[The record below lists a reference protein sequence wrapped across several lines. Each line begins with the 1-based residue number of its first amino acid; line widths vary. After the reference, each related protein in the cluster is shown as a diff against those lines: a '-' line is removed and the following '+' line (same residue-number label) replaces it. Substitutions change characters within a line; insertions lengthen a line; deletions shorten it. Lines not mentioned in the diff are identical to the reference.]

1 MNEAAGSWNLGLVV
15 GAPFKNSK
23 GSRRENLELLG

>member
-15 GAPFKNSK
+15 GAPYENSK
-23 GSRRENLELLG
+23 GVWSEKRELLG